1 MVLCSQED
9 KTPFDLAV
17 EKQFTEIARMI
28 GDYRERGAKGLEKYE
43 QPKKTSSGE
52 LSAKP
57 SGDLTPS
64 SSHGSSKKR
73 HRRNPADPVRTSRE
87 EAEEISS
94 VIMEASGVI
103 ERRRDK
109 ELTRKK
115 SLEQLYKTPSDEEQ
129 SDSGDDLE
137 RQLLSRSDRHGR

>member
-1 MVLCSQED
+1 M
-9 KTPFDLAV
+9 

-28 GDYRERGAKGLEKYE
+28 GDYRERGVKGLEKYE
-43 QPKKTSSGE
+43 QPKKTSSVE

-57 SGDLTPS
+57 SGELTSSPS
-64 SSHGSSKKR
+64 QTSSKKR
-73 HRRNPADPVRTSRE
+73 HERNPADPVRTSRE
-87 EAEEISS
+87 EAEDISS

-115 SLEQLYKTPSDEEQ
+115 SMEQLYKAVSDE
-129 SDSGDDLE
+129 SDSADDLE
-137 RQLLSRSDRHGR
+137 RQLLSRSDRNGRYANNMHCTMKLCL

>member
-28 GDYRERGAKGLEKYE
+28 GDYRERRAKGLEKYE

-57 SGDLTPS
+57 SGDQTPS
-64 SSHGSSKKR
+64 SSHGSSKR
-73 HRRNPADPVRTSRE
+73 GTT
-87 EAEEISS
+87 EIQWTLFEMCMRVMS
-94 VIMEASGVI
+94 E
-103 ERRRDK
+103 
-109 ELTRKK
+109 
-115 SLEQLYKTPSDEEQ
+115 
-129 SDSGDDLE
+129 
-137 RQLLSRSDRHGR
+137 